1 MRVQRGFTLLE
12 LMVAMAIFATLAVA
26 GWQVFDSVNRA
37 RERAQL
43 QADNLAVMQYAYLQ
57 LQQDMGQIVAY
68 RAADS
73 QNANEVG
80 NNNSVNNDVNSSN
93 TNDANSPVPAP
104 EPFMRLDSQ
113 SLSFVRFADPDPR
126 YQSSP
131 SLQRIEYVFA
141 DRSLIRRQ
149 YTSINGG
156 SDSVSLDS
164 VLLEGITDPRWQA
177 LLPEVASRFPDKDN
191 SDTSAVNQSTATNA
205 NNATTVSLVPKGITV
220 SFTYQEIPIT
230 WQWSLAPQPLPLVNN
245 SASNNA
251 TNDTSGNNNNGSSNE
266 SANGSENN
274 SSNNNSSGS
283 IFNGL

>member
-80 NNNSVNNDVNSSN
+80 NNNSVNNDANSSN
-93 TNDANSPVPAP
+93 INDANSPVPIP

-141 DRSLIRRQ
+141 DQRLIRRQ
-149 YTSINGG
+149 FMSINGG

-191 SDTSAVNQSTATNA
+191 NDTSAANQSTATNA
-205 NNATTVSLVPKGITV
+205 NNVSLVPKGVTV
-220 SFTYQEIPIT
+220 SFSYQEIPIT
-230 WQWSLAPQPLPLVNN
+230 WQWSLAPQSLPLVNN

>member
-68 RAADS
+68 RDPDS
-73 QNANEVG
+73 QNANEVD
-80 NNNSVNNDVNSSN
+80 NNNSANNDANSSN
-93 TNDANSPVPAP
+93 TNGADSPVPAP

-141 DRSLIRRQ
+141 DQRLIRRQ
-149 YTSINGG
+149 YTNINGG

-164 VLLEGITDPRWQA
+164 VLLEGITDLRWQA

-191 SDTSAVNQSTATNA
+191 NDTSAANQSTATNA
-205 NNATTVSLVPKGITV
+205 TSVSLVPKGITV

-251 TNDTSGNNNNGSSNE
+251 TSDTSGNNNNGSSNE

-274 SSNNNSSGS
+274 SSNNNNSSGS